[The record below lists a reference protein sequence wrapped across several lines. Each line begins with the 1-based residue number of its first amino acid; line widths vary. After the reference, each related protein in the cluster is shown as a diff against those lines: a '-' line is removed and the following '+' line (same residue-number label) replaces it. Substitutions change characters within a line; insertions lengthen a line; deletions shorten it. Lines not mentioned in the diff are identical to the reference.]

1 MSHSP
6 GRPVKPDGQKRKQLH
21 ISLYSEDIDHL
32 DQLTDNRSDF
42 LRHCITESWQKQEEE
57 DVTVSLTLP
66 KWVVREMLHFVE
78 ETLTPE
84 ETTVVQ
90 KLMKRLM
97 SVN

>member
-1 MSHSP
+1 MLAARSHSHTSSP
-6 GRPVKPDGQKRKQLH
+6 C
-21 ISLYSEDIDHL
+21 SSEDIDHL

-42 LRHCITESWQKQEEE
+42 LRHCITESWQKKEEE
-57 DVTVSLTLP
+57 DVAVSLTLP

-90 KLMKRLM
+90 KLVKRLM